1 MHGIQQ
7 LPPFLAPNDI
17 IRYTLE
23 ELLSITAQYTI
34 NKEVA
39 GPLPVPGGR
48 EAVPGNSKAAPS
60 SIAIQG
66 AKKDAKGGKKR

>member
-23 ELLSITAQYTI
+23 ELLSIAAQYTT

-39 GPLPVPGGR
+39 GPLPVLGGR
-48 EAVPGNSKAAPS
+48 EAVPGNSKVAPS
-60 SIAIQG
+60 SIAI
-66 AKKDAKGGKKR
+66 